1 MESATVTMI
10 RSCGLFC
17 GLSEASFAKI
27 AMIART
33 VRFKRGQTVFRE
45 GDPCPGIY
53 VVGEGAIRVYKL
65 APSGKEHVLHF
76 AYPGTTFAEV
86 AAIGQFNCPAYAQA
100 TEDSVCALI
109 PEAGFRR
116 ITDEDHAFCIE
127 MMTGMAKW
135 VHMLVGL
142 MEDLV
147 LRDATARVARHL
159 IQSDSSAGRS
169 EFTLPMRKKD
179 LASHLNLTSE
189 TLSRTLHRLLECG
202 LIETREQRI
211 RIRDLAKLQDV
222 ADGLAPAEFA

>member
-1 MESATVTMI
+1 MESGAVTII
-10 RSCGLFC
+10 RNCGLFC
-17 GLSEASFAKI
+17 GLSEVSFAKI
-27 AMIART
+27 ATIART
-33 VRFKRGQTVFRE
+33 VRFKRGQTIFRE

-76 AYPGTTFAEV
+76 SYPGTTFAEV
-86 AAIGQFNCPAYAQA
+86 AAIGQFNCPAYAEA
-100 TEDSVCALI
+100 TEDSVCVLI
-109 PEAGFRR
+109 PEAAFRR
-116 ITDEDHAFCIE
+116 IANEDHGFCIE
-127 MMTGMAKW
+127 MMTGMGKW
-135 VHMLVGL
+135 VHTLVGL
-142 MEDLV
+142 LEDLV

-159 IQSDSSAGRS
+159 IQSDTTGGRG

-189 TLSRTLHRLLECG
+189 TLSRTLHRLVECG

-211 RIRDLAKLQDV
+211 RIHELAKLQDV